1 MAAVLCLLLS
11 CSPAMLQDCGGH
23 ASTVLAPGLSRHPLT
38 DSGDGAPGQITSTS
52 VLTQEASEKGT
63 VSLFPQHMQ
72 KHSCG

>member
-1 MAAVLCLLLS
+1 M
-11 CSPAMLQDCGGH
+11 
-23 ASTVLAPGLSRHPLT
+23 VLAPCLSRHPLT
-38 DSGDGAPGQITSTS
+38 HSGDGAPGQITSTS